1 MTTLRAADYL
11 TGLPAFVV
19 YFAIGVALV
28 LLFVAIYVR
37 ITPHAEFRLI
47 RGGNTAAAAS
57 LGGALIGFA
66 LPLSSVI
73 ENSVSLLDMV
83 LWSGIALVVQLA
95 GFALARLAVRD
106 ISRQIEEGKLAAGL
120 FLGAVAI
127 AIGLLN
133 AASITY

>member
-1 MTTLRAADYL
+1 MR
-11 TGLPAFVV
+11 
-19 YFAIGVALV
+19 
-28 LLFVAIYVR
+28 
-37 ITPHAEFRLI
+37 
-47 RGGNTAAAAS
+47 S
-57 LGGALIGFA
+57 CMA

-73 ENSVSLLDMV
+73 ENSVSLLDML
-83 LWSGIALVVQLA
+83 LWSGIALVVQLT

-106 ISRQIEEGKLAAGL
+106 ISRQIEEGKLAAGI

>member
-1 MTTLRAADYL
+1 MNTLRVSDYL
-11 TGLPAFVV
+11 TGLPAFAV
-19 YFAIGVALV
+19 YLALGVLLV
-28 LLFVAIYVR
+28 LLFIAIYVR
-37 ITPHAEFRLI
+37 ITPHPEFRLI
-47 RGGNTAAAAS
+47 REGNTAAAAS

-73 ENSVSLLDMV
+73 ENSVSLLDML